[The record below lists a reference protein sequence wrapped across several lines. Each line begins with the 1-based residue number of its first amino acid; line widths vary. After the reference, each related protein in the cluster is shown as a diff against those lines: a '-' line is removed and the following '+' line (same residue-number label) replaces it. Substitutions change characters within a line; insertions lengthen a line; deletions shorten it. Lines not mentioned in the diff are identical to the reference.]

1 MTEHEARAL
10 AEFVRDHDKRFVASV
25 VPPEGGEGE
34 GGAAVRLERADD
46 GTPLHPLRSAE
57 QYHAEHVA
65 GGPDPGP
72 TVTSAWEAWRR
83 DRAL

>member
-1 MTEHEARAL
+1 LTEDEARAL

-25 VPPEGGEGE
+25 VSPEGGE
-34 GGAAVRLERADD
+34 GAAVRLERADD
-46 GTPLHPLRSAE
+46 GTPLDPLRSAE

-72 TVTSAWEAWRR
+72 TVASAWEAWRR
-83 DRAL
+83 ERER